1 MIVISVSKTY
11 HNAQRR
17 RKKWGKPR
25 CKPFWVAYILDD
37 DGKFIKKHISI
48 LEVPLYKLQIKHKR
62 TLICDTCENAFEDY
76 VKNNTEEVDCPYC
89 FVK

>member
-25 CKPFWVAYILDD
+25 CKPFWVAYILDNNE
-37 DGKFIKKHISI
+37 KFVRKRISA
-48 LEVPLYKLQIKHKR
+48 LLVPLYKAQIKHKR
-62 TLICDTCENAFEDY
+62 VLICDNCEEEFVTY
-76 VKNNTEEVDCPYC
+76 VKNDNEKVDCSYC
-89 FVK
+89 TA